1 MYSGLFLEKRI
12 YFMSKKIYVGNLN
25 YTSTEDDLAELFAQ
39 YGTVLGVNIVTD
51 RDTNRSKGFAFV
63 EMEDADA
70 ADKAIAEMNDKVFQ
84 NRNLRVNE
92 AQQRK
97 PRRDNY
103 RY

>member
-1 MYSGLFLEKRI
+1 
-12 YFMSKKIYVGNLN
+12 MSKKIYVGNLN
-25 YTSTEDDLAELFAQ
+25 YAVTEGELEDLFAS
-39 YGTVLGVNIVTD
+39 YGTVVSVNIVTD

-70 ADKAIAEMNDKVFQ
+70 ADKAIAEMNNKEFQ
-84 NRNLRVNE
+84 SRNLRVNE

-97 PRRDNY
+97 PKRDNY